1 MFSFKKLSLVTAI
14 AFCFSQNAWA
24 QQAASC
30 YKSVQAKD
38 VEIKWEAYKTPQK
51 AGVWFAFQNFKI
63 NGAKKAKSLKEL
75 LVSQNISIM
84 AADAKNI
91 SSGDAGRDSNIA
103 NFFFKSFAPK
113 TPLKGTVKEVTD
125 SRIDLEIEM
134 NGVKKIVPL
143 SYTLDKNT
151 LTAKGYLDV
160 LDFKLQGALDSL
172 NKVCG
177 GLHEGK
183 TWTDVQ
189 LAITLN
195 LRPC

>member
-1 MFSFKKLSLVTAI
+1 MTYLKNLGILAI
-14 AFCFSQNAWA
+14 TFLFC
-24 QQAASC
+24 QQAWSQATC
-30 YKSVQAKD
+30 YQSLSSKD
-38 VEIKWEAYKTPQK
+38 LTIRWEAYKTPQK
-51 AGVWFAFQNFKI
+51 AGVWFSFQNFSIK
-63 NGAKKAKSLKEL
+63 GTKKAKSLKEL
-75 LVSQNISIM
+75 LVSQNISIN
-84 AADAKNI
+84 ASEAKNI
-91 SSGDAGRDSNIA
+91 ASGDAGRDANIA
-103 NFFFKSFAPK
+103 NFFFKTFAPK
-113 TPLKGTVKEVTD
+113 TPIKGTVKEVTENK
-125 SRIDLEIEM
+125 INLEIEM
-134 NGVKKIVPL
+134 NGMKRVVPL

-189 LAITLN
+189 LEIKAQ